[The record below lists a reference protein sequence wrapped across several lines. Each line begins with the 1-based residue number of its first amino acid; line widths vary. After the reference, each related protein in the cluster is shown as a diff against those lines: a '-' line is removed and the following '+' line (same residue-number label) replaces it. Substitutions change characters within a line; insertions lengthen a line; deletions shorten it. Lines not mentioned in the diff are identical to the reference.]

1 MGSVTMTDEEGI
13 TLSEK
18 QNREKSVVCEKQHV
32 YSKNI
37 IPSASIYSWK
47 SHDTIKAQAIY
58 ITRCRHER
66 LKKVADFTIPFW
78 RYYGN
83 MTSEEKSIR

>member
-1 MGSVTMTDEEGI
+1 MTDEEGI

-18 QNREKSVVCEKQHV
+18 QNREKSVVCEKQHF

-58 ITRCRHER
+58 ITGCRHER
-66 LKKVADFTIPFW
+66 LKKVADFTILFW
-78 RYYGN
+78 HYYGN